1 MNLDV
6 VAKSKINSLIQALSK
21 QVKKYSENDSAE
33 RTKYV
38 LPMQVIIF
46 CTGFF
51 LQQKRLFFGGF
62 SRVKKSN
69 QDIAHIF
76 P

>member
-21 QVKKYSENDSAE
+21 QVKKYSENASAE

-38 LPMQVIIF
+38 LPM
-46 CTGFF
+46 
-51 LQQKRLFFGGF
+51 
-62 SRVKKSN
+62 
-69 QDIAHIF
+69 
-76 P
+76 